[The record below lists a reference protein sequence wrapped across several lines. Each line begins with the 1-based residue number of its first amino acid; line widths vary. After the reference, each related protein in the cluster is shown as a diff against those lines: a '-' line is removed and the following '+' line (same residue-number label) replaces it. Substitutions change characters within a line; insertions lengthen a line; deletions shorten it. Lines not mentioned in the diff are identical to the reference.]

1 MSPQEFKY
9 YLHHSATTNGLANA
23 LANGLICWWLIK
35 DKGLVTWWGASNFG
49 GDLLATGFVLPFIV
63 TLIVIPVQRGKVR
76 KGKVTAVAQDALPR
90 ALKRDSRPCP
100 PRFFSNRLFLVSSD
114 ARQLLAPTLLAL
126 FALGVN
132 SFEPAH
138 YAIFKGLWAGLLA
151 FIIVYPMITIG
162 VSHKDNPG
170 DVVANSR

>member
-90 ALKRDSRPCP
+90 ALKRFTTMPS
-100 PRFFSNRLFLVSSD
+100 SLFLQSIIFGVIGCT
-114 ARQLLAPTLLAL
+114 AIATPTLLAL